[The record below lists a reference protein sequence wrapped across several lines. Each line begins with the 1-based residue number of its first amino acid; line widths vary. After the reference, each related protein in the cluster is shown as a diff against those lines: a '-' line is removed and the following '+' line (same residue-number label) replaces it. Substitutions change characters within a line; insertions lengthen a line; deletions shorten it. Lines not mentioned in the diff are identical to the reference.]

1 MTNKINERGITLVAL
16 VITIVVLIIL
26 STVTI
31 STVLG
36 DNGLINQAKKNKNNV
51 LESVGEEEDNINKV
65 TEEYVNMMK
74 TDSEVTLPT
83 VPQPIED
90 VLKEGAY
97 VNYKDSKGKTRKC
110 VVLYGPENTNY
121 SSYGI
126 QIIAMESV
134 EDVTLGSSDF
144 NTSMASYND
153 AISTLNKKAREYNN
167 YTYSADAR
175 CVGSAPGNPDYDG
188 PGMCN
193 NQDPWFL
200 NYNGQIKDEDKSYST
215 DYSKMEN
222 IHGGILNTGTTYWLA
237 SRKLSSNPSYRTG
250 DLYVYSIDSTGT
262 LISSQLCLLY
272 QDTSYNTG
280 YSKTNGFRPVFIL
293 KSGLKVLSGEGSK
306 DNPYEL
312 GE

>member
-97 VNYKDSKGKTRKC
+97 VNYKDSKRKTRKC

-175 CVGSAPGNPDYDG
+175 CVGSLPGNPDYDG

-193 NQDPWFL
+193 NQDSWFL

-250 DLYVYSIDSTGT
+250 DLYVYSIDSAGT

>member
-51 LESVGEEEDNINKV
+51 LESVGEEEEDINKV
-65 TEEYVNMMK
+65 TEEYANMMK
-74 TDSEVTLPT
+74 TNSEVTPPT

-90 VLKEGAY
+90 VLKEGDY
-97 VNYKDSKGKTRKC
+97 VNYKDAKGKTRKC

-144 NTSMASYND
+144 NTSRTAYNN

-167 YTYSADAR
+167 PTYSTDAR
-175 CVGSAPGNPDYDG
+175 CVGSVPDNPDYDG
-188 PGMCN
+188 AGMYVNDITWFQPYSGTLKDSDN
-193 NQDPWFL
+193 NYISDI
-200 NYNGQIKDEDKSYST
+200 NQINSLKLELAPDS
-215 DYSKMEN
+215 
-222 IHGGILNTGTTYWLA
+222 WLA
-237 SRKLSSNPSYRTG
+237 SREVRWDNGYAYFFIRYIIGNGPSNVEVCQVDNMGKTHSNEATHGIVPVYKLK
-250 DLYVYSIDSTGT
+250 YSI
-262 LISSQLCLLY
+262 
-272 QDTSYNTG
+272 
-280 YSKTNGFRPVFIL
+280 
-293 KSGLKVLSGEGSK
+293 KVVSGEGSK
-306 DNPYEL
+306 DSPYEL

>member
-51 LESVGEEEDNINKV
+51 LESVGEEEDDINKV

-193 NQDPWFL
+193 NQDSWFL

-222 IHGGILNTGTTYWLA
+222 IHGGILNIGTTYWLA

-280 YSKTNGFRPVFIL
+280 YSKTNGFRPVFML
-293 KSGLKVLSGEGSK
+293 KSGLKVVSGDGSK
-306 DNPYEL
+306 NSPYEL

>member
-16 VITIVVLIIL
+16 VITIIVLIIL

-31 STVLG
+31 STLMG
-36 DNGLINQAKKNKNNV
+36 DNGLISQAKKTKNDVSGTISDAGDETNK
-51 LESVGEEEDNINKV
+51 LLD
-65 TEEYVNMMK
+65 EYANMMK
-74 TDSEVTLPT
+74 TNSEVTPPT

-90 VLKEGAY
+90 VLKEGDY
-97 VNYKDSKGKTRKC
+97 VNYKDSKGKIRKC

-121 SSYGI
+121 SSCGI

-134 EDVTLGSSDF
+134 EEVTLGSSDF

-222 IHGGILNTGTTYWLA
+222 IHGGILNIGTTYWLA
-237 SRKLSSNPSYRTG
+237 SRKLFSDPSYRTG
-250 DLYVYSIDSTGT
+250 YLYVYSIDSTGT
-262 LISSQLCLLY
+262 LISSRLCFLY
-272 QDTSYNTG
+272 LDTSNNTG
-280 YSKTNGFRPVFIL
+280 YSKTNGFRPIFIL
-293 KSGLKVLSGEGSK
+293 KSGIKVISGDGSK
-306 DNPYEL
+306 DSPYEL